1 MVSLKPNKKSENGL
15 LLMLVLLTSSE
26 VRHHLAMGSSSDE
39 HQRGYNGMSE
49 EDTFILDSAQSI
61 LSVPGVCCTI
71 GVAVG
76 VGKESG
82 AGGVSTDVG
91 KEDNFTGFISYGL
104 LEEFL
109 YFFILCV
116 GVGTVAFSSLKNV
129 GEMSLLVKVL
139 ESLGIS

>member
-71 GVAVG
+71 GVEVG

-82 AGGVSTDVG
+82 ARGG
-91 KEDNFTGFISYGL
+91 L
-104 LEEFL
+104 H
-109 YFFILCV
+109 
-116 GVGTVAFSSLKNV
+116 
-129 GEMSLLVKVL
+129 
-139 ESLGIS
+139 

>member
-71 GVAVG
+71 GVEVG

-104 LEEFL
+104 LEEFF

-116 GVGTVAFSSLKNV
+116 WGWGLWLFPA
-129 GEMSLLVKVL
+129 
-139 ESLGIS
+139 